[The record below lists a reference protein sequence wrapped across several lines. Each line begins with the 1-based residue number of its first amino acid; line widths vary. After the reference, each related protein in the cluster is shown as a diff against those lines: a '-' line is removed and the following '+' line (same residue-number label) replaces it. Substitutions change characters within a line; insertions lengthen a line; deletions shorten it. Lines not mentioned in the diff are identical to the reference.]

1 MLGRVVGAPRSVAV
15 VARVAAATRRLPAAT
30 RRLPRAQFC
39 AAQFCTTSEPTKS
52 LEAVCAEY
60 GVAESL
66 VLEAATSAA
75 SPPVTGEAAERR
87 LRFLRRIGVEDVGDA
102 ARRHPALLVYDVRT
116 QVAPRVE
123 YLLSLGVTE
132 PGALVARAPAL
143 LGRDDLHT
151 KVAILQA
158 LGVTRIAWWLQTN
171 PGVLE
176 VDIDAQIKPAVDAL
190 REVPRLD
197 VARVLSRQPQV
208 LARGYGDGVKLRERL
223 AWLRDELGLTQPG
236 RAVSLHPNLLTYSVE
251 HNLLPRVEWLR
262 SSGFPDPALVI
273 ARNPAIA
280 SRSIERALEPI
291 FQYVTGPMGRS
302 VDEVANFAHVFSYS
316 LDFIRRRHLYLESD
330 GRNLGSKYTLKRI
343 LECSDY
349 HFATRYAKH
358 PDLRD
363 GKTVSY
369 DRKDEML
376 DEYDAWH
383 PANEPAAADGGG
395 EGGGGEG
402 EGGDGGEGE
411 GEGGGASAGAA
422 PLARRPIPLRLSER
436 AYMKNARKV
445 VAAQKVEEDVARMR
459 QTVRE
464 ALEEAGYPQQP
475 TPAPDMYDE
484 HGDVKGYPY

>member
-1 MLGRVVGAPRSVAV
+1 M
-15 VARVAAATRRLPAAT
+15 
-30 RRLPRAQFC
+30 
-39 AAQFCTTSEPTKS
+39 
-52 LEAVCAEY
+52 
-60 GVAESL
+60 
-66 VLEAATSAA
+66 
-75 SPPVTGEAAERR
+75 
-87 LRFLRRIGVEDVGDA
+87 
-102 ARRHPALLVYDVRT
+102 
-116 QVAPRVE
+116 
-123 YLLSLGVTE
+123 TE
-132 PGALVARAPAL
+132 PGALDARRAL

-316 LDFIRRRHLYLESD
+316 LDFIRRRHMYLESD

-376 DEYDAWH
+376 DEYDAGTR
-383 PANEPAAADGGG
+383 PTAAADGGG
-395 EGGGGEG
+395 DGEG
-402 EGGDGGEGE
+402 GGDGGEGG
-411 GEGGGASAGAA
+411 GEGSGASASAGAA

-436 AYMKNARKV
+436 AYLKNARKV
-445 VAAQKVEEDVARMR
+445 VAAQKVAEDVARMR
-459 QTVRE
+459 TKVRE

>member
-1 MLGRVVGAPRSVAV
+1 MNSSQTASENMDIVSGSFIGLLRALESASLT
-15 VARVAAATRRLPAAT
+15 AKRRLAEKYDEIDRGRS
-30 RRLPRAQFC
+30 RRARDGCRASSPPRGSPRRRADSRCRDAPPRLAC
-39 AAQFCTTSEPTKS
+39 AILRGAILHRLGADEVA

-316 LDFIRRRHLYLESD
+316 LDFIRRRHMYLESD

-395 EGGGGEG
+395 GGGDGEG

-411 GEGGGASAGAA
+411 GGAVARAR
-422 PLARRPIPLRLSER
+422 ARRRWRGGRSR
-436 AYMKNARKV
+436 CGCRSAR
-445 VAAQKVEEDVARMR
+445 
-459 QTVRE
+459 T
-464 ALEEAGYPQQP
+464 
-475 TPAPDMYDE
+475 
-484 HGDVKGYPY
+484 